1 MVNSI
6 LTSFG
11 MIKKSAYPRRISR
24 AITCWKV
31 YRERDESR
39 TSRVVKGSWRYPE
52 PEEDELLRE
61 ATEKKVVNMAR
72 YYHHETVRV
81 SGEDDNVHRRV
92 RTGLDITKATDYKPR
107 GSVISPNKYELHDS
121 TCTIHE
127 EAGAPDRRTAA
138 LTPDTMGDRFTRKS
152 LESPS

>member
-11 MIKKSAYPRRISR
+11 MLKKSAYPRRISR

-39 TSRVVKGSWRYPE
+39 TFLAVKGSWRYPE
-52 PEEDELLRE
+52 PEEDELLSE

-72 YYHHETVRV
+72 YCHYETVRV
-81 SGEDDNVHRRV
+81 SGEDDNVRRHV
-92 RTGLDITKATDYKPR
+92 RIGLDITKATDYKPR
-107 GSVISPNKYELHDS
+107 GSVISSNTYELHDS
-121 TCTIHE
+121 T
-127 EAGAPDRRTAA
+127 PDRRTAA
-138 LTPDTMGDRFTRKS
+138 LPPDTMGDRFTRKS
-152 LESPS
+152 MVSPS